1 MLQGVTLGRGSR
13 LLQRSNPQGPRLN
26 KDPKPKASHWSWG
39 AAAAPADGAA
49 SRMYPAISR
58 SHRRPKPPE
67 FQTRSDKRRPLHST
81 CSTMPI
87 CIQPSRPASHKT
99 DQKESDGPRGAAT
112 VSADGAASRMFTA
125 ISRCCRHP
133 QTHKQTPA
141 APPCP
146 SARPATSAAAP
157 PRPTKR
163 PQAEGRASR
172 RPHLTCST
180 MPISRSCRL
189 CRCPRAPQTDPK

>member
-1 MLQGVTLGRGSR
+1 MAVAPDCFSGRTLKARASTRTQNRRQAIGLGGRR
-13 LLQRSNPQGPRLN
+13 QRPLMEPRVACIRPSAGPTAAPNPPNSKREATSGAPFTRRALRCPSASNPQGPRPT
-26 KDPKPKASHWSWG
+26 K
-39 AAAAPADGAA
+39 
-49 SRMYPAISR
+49 
-58 SHRRPKPPE
+58 
-67 FQTRSDKRRPLHST
+67 QT
-81 CSTMPI
+81 
-87 CIQPSRPASHKT
+87 
-99 DQKESDGPRGAAT
+99 QKESDGPRGAAT

-146 SARPATSAAAP
+146 SARPAASAAAP

-189 CRCPRAPQTDPK
+189 CRCPRAPQPDPN